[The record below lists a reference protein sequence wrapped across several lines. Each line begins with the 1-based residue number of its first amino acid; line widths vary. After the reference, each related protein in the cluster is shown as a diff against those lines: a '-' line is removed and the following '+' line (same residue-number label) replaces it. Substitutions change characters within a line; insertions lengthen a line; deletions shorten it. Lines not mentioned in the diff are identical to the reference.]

1 MQVHTV
7 TMSNQFGTPTLAR
20 IGLGVLIT
28 RAREEAGMTIP
39 EVASALGI
47 DPETVRR
54 WEKGQVAPKKLAIEA
69 LATVIHP
76 TSEQFSRM
84 TTLSLDSKKKGMF
97 EGNNVPPELRVLYE
111 TEATARLIRSLELE
125 YIPGLLQTIRYHR
138 TAQAAQVPIEEGR
151 AEVLRRLRTQRQ
163 EITFGRSPLPRM
175 RFLIGIAALLY
186 LDHYPDVRDE
196 QIARLREVNEMP
208 GVEIRVI
215 RGLHAAMLGSFTIL
229 TPPSAT
235 GAQPFGY
242 VEDND
247 GGRYVEGDVVSEYEA
262 VFQMAWDRQS
272 IELEEH
278 LQ

>member
-1 MQVHTV
+1 
-7 TMSNQFGTPTLAR
+7 MSNQFGTPTLAR
-20 IGLGVLIT
+20 LGLGVLIT

-39 EVASALGI
+39 EVAAALGV
-47 DPETVRR
+47 DPETIRR

-76 TSEQFSRM
+76 TPEQFARM
-84 TTLSLDSKKKGMF
+84 TALSLDSKKKGMF

-125 YIPGLLQTIRYHR
+125 YIPGLLQTVDYHR
-138 TAQAAQVPIEEGR
+138 AAQAAQVPIEESR

-186 LDHYPDVRDE
+186 LENYPELREE
-196 QIARLREVNEMP
+196 QIARLREANAMP

-229 TPPSAT
+229 TPPSST
-235 GAQPFGY
+235 GARAFGY

-262 VFQMAWDRQS
+262 VFQKAWDRQS
-272 IELEEH
+272 IELEEY
-278 LQ
+278 LR